1 MTSSMKSKSSF
12 WFAVLTFENQVCK
25 TRRPAPWTWR
35 KTRHGRPFYLLVP
48 EDFSEVTNIHI
59 VIIILPKE
67 STKLCYVLVTAS
79 RYLWMTVMT
88 ALPRQYC
95 RRRTSS
101 SMSFDGRGKNISVI
115 LKAATN
121 SLWAMVEWRSR
132 GEKLYVLVLV
142 LVLVLTIIVYR
153 QICSA
158 KYSVVKSFK
167 HSSHLVL
174 TGCTRMPGKNSKYCW
189 EHEVVICGLYVDI
202 SNIANI

>member
-1 MTSSMKSKSSF
+1 MTSSMQSKTSF

-35 KTRHGRPFYLLVP
+35 KTRYGRPFYLLVP

-67 STKLCYVLVTAS
+67 STKLCNVLVTAS

-95 RRRTSS
+95 LRRTSS
-101 SMSFDGRGKNISVI
+101 SMSFDGRGKNISVR

-121 SLWAMVEWRSR
+121 FLWAMVEWRSR
-132 GEKLYVLVLV
+132 GHGCNSHNSRLNLPTTQIHAFV
-142 LVLVLTIIVYR
+142 IFIVM
-153 QICSA
+153 
-158 KYSVVKSFK
+158 FK
-167 HSSHLVL
+167 ASPV
-174 TGCTRMPGKNSKYCW
+174 G
-189 EHEVVICGLYVDI
+189 
-202 SNIANI
+202 